1 MRRIM
6 LTTSCSAHSSG
17 RAWSVHSSCL
27 PPTIRSMSGA
37 KGCSTP
43 STAWRAT
50 HRDMRCSVS
59 SLVRAGF
66 SSNALTA
73 DNCRDHLARDSVKI
87 RRFQIAVGVSFLR
100 QRVDPLV
107 VAGRPS
113 PGDVIG
119 AEFPKVFGI
128 ALRLILAV
136 IVIVAEAADE
146 LFAILAGAAACPWP
160 VQCSESILPLLL
172 SSRDSILFVG
182 AESFAAILS
191 GICGGGLAGA
201 HVQPMICQITRAHN
215 TNHARFIVGCFQPW
229 RASAAG
235 ISETRRP

>member
-6 LTTSCSAHSSG
+6 PTTSCSAHSSG

-27 PPTIRSMSGA
+27 PPTIRSMPAA
-37 KGCSTP
+37 KGCSAP

-59 SLVRAGF
+59 SLARTGF
-66 SSNALTA
+66 SGNALVL
-73 DNCRDHLARDSVKI
+73 DHHCDHPARDSVKI
-87 RRFQIAVGVSFLR
+87 RRSQIAVGVSLLR
-100 QRVDPLV
+100 QPVDPLV
-107 VAGRPS
+107 VAGRPL

-146 LFAILAGAAACPWP
+146 RFAILAGAAACPWP

-172 SSRDSILFVG
+172 SSHDRILFVG
-182 AESFAAILS
+182 AESFAAVALPY
-191 GICGGGLAGA
+191 LRRGA
-201 HVQPMICQITRAHN
+201 SPPPPPPPDFPKH
-215 TNHARFIVGCFQPW
+215 
-229 RASAAG
+229 
-235 ISETRRP
+235 